1 MLKKTN
7 RDIFF
12 RSIDRLVNSLDDMLF
27 PLKSFKVFPS
37 FSTNSCDCITYPYM
51 LYTSLTR
58 DRVAHIHKLNFFLFF
73 LFGDLSFA
81 RLLKIRA
88 KYLEKTILSVK
99 ETASVERHSR

>member
-1 MLKKTN
+1 MSKKTN

-12 RSIDRLVNSLDDMLF
+12 RSIDRLVNSLDDLLF

-37 FSTNSCDCITYPYM
+37 FSTISCDCITYPYM

-58 DRVAHIHKLNFFLFF
+58 DREAHIHKLIFFCF